1 MQSLQTEAWQRL
13 VAGGWVSLLLL
24 LVVGALVAALIR
36 VRRKLL
42 SLRGQIHGTRVR
54 GGHLAEAL
62 APLIEDFPVEVGRPG
77 TATVFLGQPVDYVHF
92 DPDDGVTFIEVK
104 SGDASL
110 SARQRAFRQLVE
122 AGEVRWKTYRVK

>member
-1 MQSLQTEAWQRL
+1 LQFLLTEAWQRL
-13 VAGGWVSLLLL
+13 VAGGWVSLVLL

-36 VRRKLL
+36 IRRKLVF
-42 SLRGQIHGTRVR
+42 LRTQVHGTRVR
-54 GGHLAEAL
+54 GGHLAEVL

-110 SARQRAFRQLVE
+110 SSRQRAFRQLVE
-122 AGEVRWKTYRVK
+122 AGKVRWETYRVK